1 MSCCNKKEKPTT
13 TFKEIDNALGKYYQ
27 HYGLND
33 HFYPSNEEHS
43 IFLKYVY
50 HNDLNENELE
60 QQLNEDADWR
70 QCKYLQFDVNNFP
83 CYDYNNIAKT
93 QQNKIEPKQ
102 PETPVKEEEHYIEMQ
117 SAMIMD
123 ITTHEIQSVT
133 TKKKKRKKKH
143 SIALPEILPAYI
155 RYELIFEVLQH
166 CYLYKNPPSRTK
178 RGFNRFKYIALMS
191 WEIIGPFG
199 YYAGL
204 YANYQVI
211 RDYISSLAY
220 GYAVIT
226 CIALF
231 GGLMAQSFW
240 ANSALLIYKNR
251 HSFWLSFLISM
262 FFGTPFYIW
271 LTLLFLQCQ
280 KNIYNKHKYEQFIDN
295 SWLRY
300 NLVINFF
307 QSPVLECIQI
317 YIVGQYLLY
326 SEETRK
332 IHGITYPNTNI
343 EFYFL
348 LYACYGSFRGL
359 SDAAWSR
366 IEPMVKSVDGEVGGR
381 SRTQRVILF
390 RVRAFIETLLRA
402 LRFMMVSSIYGG
414 LIGFII
420 LLIEVIWKFALASC
434 CCYITKQI
442 PVKYTFGQ
450 KIYAAATWLIFSH
463 ERFGLKLAY
472 LMRITDIFLWTLFCV
487 GLSIIGV
494 YFHYELPLFIKD
506 TILGKILYKIEINGI
521 CYKFGDFRNDCY
533 PIEILIIIFVL
544 LIILIIIYRLSPSIF
559 LLGQKTVEQ
568 RQRKQNEI
576 MTEMVPIKKEINVEN
591 TTSQRKQ
598 IETVTTATV
607 PQIQQQQLQ
616 QSQQDNHFIQ
626 YQMPMIMNN
635 TPIAFIQ
642 NDTEMVPIVKKDNKC
657 EENSIK
663 SNDSKEK
670 EENDELKE
678 KSQQNSVPLAGPPII
693 GHHDVNA
700 DPFQSHYIQQQSQ
713 MIMPKQH
720 YIQSQQMMIQPQQ
733 HYIQSQQMMIQPQQH
748 YIQSQMAMIH
758 YIQQHYIQSQQ
769 MMIQPQQ
776 HYIQS
781 QQ

>member
-123 ITTHEIQSVT
+123 ISTQEIQQMSDDTGHYIDSQREMIINVPHEIQSIT
-133 TKKKKRKKKH
+133 TNKKKRKKKH

-576 MTEMVPIKKEINVEN
+576 MTEMVPI
-591 TTSQRKQ
+591 
-598 IETVTTATV
+598 
-607 PQIQQQQLQ
+607 
-616 QSQQDNHFIQ
+616 
-626 YQMPMIMNN
+626 
-635 TPIAFIQ
+635 
-642 NDTEMVPIVKKDNKC
+642 VKKDNKC